1 VVLSQTTGLYSS
13 YYFSSFE
20 NQTKEKKKKNQMNAP
35 KEKEKTNLKIWGIG
49 KCRERLQ
56 YGSQTNK
63 WSDTGL
69 LKREKRKKKTN
80 KIFRNPK
87 ELNVEV

>member
-1 VVLSQTTGLYSS
+1 
-13 YYFSSFE
+13 
-20 NQTKEKKKKNQMNAP
+20 MNAP

-49 KCRERLQ
+49 KCRERFQ

-69 LKREKRKKKTN
+69 LKREKRKKKN
-80 KIFRNPK
+80 KQNI
-87 ELNVEV
+87 

>member
-49 KCRERLQ
+49 KCR
-56 YGSQTNK
+56 
-63 WSDTGL
+63 
-69 LKREKRKKKTN
+69 
-80 KIFRNPK
+80 
-87 ELNVEV
+87 